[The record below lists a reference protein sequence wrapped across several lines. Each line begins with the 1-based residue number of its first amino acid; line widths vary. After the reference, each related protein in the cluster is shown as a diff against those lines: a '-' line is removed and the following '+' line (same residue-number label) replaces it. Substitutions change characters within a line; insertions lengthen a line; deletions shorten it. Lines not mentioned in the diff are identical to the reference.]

1 MKNILA
7 LKILLQNPITV
18 VIEGIRARE
27 QHYYRKTT
35 ISDYN
40 IDKLPTIDLLD
51 IFPNLE
57 ETIDSYSFLTGTSLI
72 TDLVLLKSLAKK
84 FDNCSY
90 LEIGSW
96 RGESIVNV
104 HNVTQDCTS
113 LTLSKSE
120 MKSLKFSE
128 GFIKVHGFF
137 SNHLNDLNRIEQNS
151 HSYDFNQLGKK
162 FDLIFIDGDHSYEGV
177 LNDTRKTFQLLKNNS
192 SIMVWHDYGFDT
204 ESVRQSTL
212 KAILDG
218 IPKNKHKHLYHV
230 SNTMC
235 AVYIENLNIPT
246 TYTVFPSYPNK
257 KFSLKVVAE
266 KINPASNK

>member
-7 LKILLQNPITV
+7 LKILLQNPIAV
-18 VIEGIRARE
+18 IIEGIRIRE
-27 QHYYRKTT
+27 QHYYRKNT

-40 IDKLPTIDLLD
+40 LDKLPTIDILD
-51 IFPNLE
+51 LFPNLE
-57 ETIDSYSFLTGTSLI
+57 ETIKSYSFLTGTSLI
-72 TDLVLLKSLAKK
+72 TDLVLLKSLAKM

-104 HNVTQDCTS
+104 YDVSHDCTS
-113 LTLSKSE
+113 LTLSKAE
-120 MKSLKFSE
+120 MNNLKFPDA
-128 GFIKVHGFF
+128 FVKVHGIF
-137 SNHLNDLNRIEQNS
+137 SKHLNDIHRIEQNS
-151 HSYDFNQLGKK
+151 HTYDFNELNKK

-177 LNDTRKTFQLLKNNS
+177 LNDTRKASQLLKNEN
-192 SIMVWHDYGFDT
+192 SIMVWHDYAFDT
-204 ESVRQSTL
+204 EKVRHSTL

-218 IPKNKHKHLYHV
+218 IPENKHKNLYHV

-235 AVYIENLNIPT
+235 AVYMENVNIPT

-257 KFSLKVVAE
+257 KFSLKLVAE
-266 KINPASNK
+266 KLNTLSDK